1 MPTSALK
8 PKTPVSVPNLDA
20 ILGKPPVLPN
30 EDAEAYEKLNDQ
42 FRRAVNPQ
50 DVIEEILLRDVVDI
64 TWEIQRLKDYK
75 MQLLQAKREY
85 SLQIILENFSDRNGY
100 YKELYG
106 AWKNGDKKAIKLIN
120 GLLSAKGLDPS
131 AIDAFSFRSELD
143 NMERFDRLIMQAEAR
158 RMAHLR
164 EVDRHRASLAA
175 ILRDTVAKIDDGKT
189 IEHAPAN

>member
-30 EDAEAYEKLNDQ
+30 EDAEAYEKLNYQ

>member
-8 PKTPVSVPNLDA
+8 PKTPVNVPNLDA

-42 FRRAVNPQ
+42 FRRAVSPQ
-50 DVIEEILLRDVVDI
+50 DVIEEILLRDVVDV

-85 SLQIILENFSDRNGY
+85 SLRIILENFSDRNGY
-100 YKELYG
+100 NKELYG
-106 AWKNGDKKAIKLIN
+106 EWKNGDKKAIKLIN
-120 GLLSAKGLDPS
+120 GFLSAKGLDPS

-189 IEHAPAN
+189 IDHVPTN

>member
-1 MPTSALK
+1 
-8 PKTPVSVPNLDA
+8 
-20 ILGKPPVLPN
+20 VLPN

-42 FRRAVNPQ
+42 FRRAVSPQ
-50 DVIEEILLRDVVDI
+50 DVIEEILLRDVVDV

-85 SLQIILENFSDRNGY
+85 SLRIILENFSDRNGY
-100 YKELYG
+100 NKELYG
-106 AWKNGDKKAIKLIN
+106 EWKNGDKKAIKLIN
-120 GLLSAKGLDPS
+120 GFLSAKGLDPS

>member
-8 PKTPVSVPNLDA
+8 PKTNVSVPNLDA

-50 DVIEEILLRDVVDI
+50 DVIEEILLRDVVDV

-85 SLQIILENFSDRNGY
+85 SLRIILENFSDRNGY
-100 YKELYG
+100 NKELYG
-106 AWKNGDKKAIKLIN
+106 EWKNGDKKAIKLIN
-120 GLLSAKGLDPS
+120 GFLSAKGLDPS

-189 IEHAPAN
+189 IDHVPTN